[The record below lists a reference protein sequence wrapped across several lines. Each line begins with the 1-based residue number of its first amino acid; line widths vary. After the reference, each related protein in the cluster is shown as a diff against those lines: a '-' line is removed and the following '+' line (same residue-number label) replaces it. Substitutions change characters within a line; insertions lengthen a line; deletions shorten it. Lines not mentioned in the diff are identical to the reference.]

1 MFRIASLAT
10 AAVLAASA
18 ASASDLR
25 LSYGDLD
32 LSTREGAA
40 RLDTRIRQLAN
51 QLCDNRTPV
60 QRLSCRAGVREEAL
74 SNLPAQA
81 RTEYARG
88 SRSFEA

>member
-1 MFRIASLAT
+1 MFRIVSLTA

-25 LSYGDLD
+25 ISYGDLD
-32 LSTREGAA
+32 LATRDGAA
-40 RLDTRIRQLAN
+40 RLDTRIRQVAD
-51 QLCDNRTPV
+51 QLCANRTPLE
-60 QRLSCRAGVREEAL
+60 RLACRAGVRDEAL
-74 SNLPAQA
+74 SNLPAHA

>member
-1 MFRIASLAT
+1 MFRIVSLTT

-25 LSYGDLD
+25 ITYGDLD
-32 LSTREGAA
+32 LTTREGAA
-40 RLDTRIRQLAN
+40 QLDTRIRKAAN
-51 QLCDNRTPV
+51 KLCANRTP
-60 QRLSCRAGVREEAL
+60 LESTTCRAAVREEAL

-81 RTEYARG
+81 RIEYARG